1 MEVLAIVTSLA
12 LLQAVYFA
20 FQVGGARQKHGV
32 SAPDTTG
39 HDVFERHYRVH
50 QNTMEQLIIFLPAM
64 WMFGY
69 FVDPY
74 WASGIGVVFVASRMV
89 YRHAYIKDPK
99 SRSGAFSVGFV
110 MMSILLVGAIVG
122 AIMSFMD

>member
-69 FVDPY
+69 FVNPY
-74 WASGIGVVFVASRMV
+74 WASGIGVIFLISRMV
-89 YRHAYIKDPK
+89 YRYAYIKDPK
-99 SRSGAFSVGFV
+99 SRSGAFGVGFV
-110 MMSILLVGAIVG
+110 MMSALLVGAIIG
-122 AIMSFMD
+122 AVMSFLG

>member
-32 SAPDTTG
+32 AALDTTG

-69 FVDPY
+69 FVNPY
-74 WASGIGVVFVASRMV
+74 WASGIGVIFLVSRMV

-122 AIMSFMD
+122 AVMSVLD